1 MMLKALLLLVLVFAN
16 VSARAE
22 ILSWAAFGNSV
33 FSNDTFE
40 FPSSAESWA
49 GYANIN
55 DSIYPLSFPDGAT
68 ITFTAASNSPVD
80 VRFRLEYQPYP
91 NVDPAFNTSSVTV
104 NGATE
109 TTYAITVPSQGNNT
123 YSSLILYL
131 DTRDVP
137 VSIRNAQIIANNTQD
152 GCNPSQVNGV
162 IKVEAE
168 CYSISRWYST

>member
-1 MMLKALLLLVLVFAN
+1 MMLKASLLLVLVFAN

-22 ILSWAAFGNSV
+22 ILSCSFGNSV

-40 FPSSAESWA
+40 CIISRKL
-49 GYANIN
+49 GRVCRIN

-109 TTYAITVPSQGNNT
+109 TTYAIAVPSQGNNT
-123 YSSLILYL
+123 YSY
-131 DTRDVP
+131 
-137 VSIRNAQIIANNTQD
+137 
-152 GCNPSQVNGV
+152 
-162 IKVEAE
+162 
-168 CYSISRWYST
+168 